1 MDNNFLEIE
10 NIKKYVEK
18 IVKEKGIIPSKY
30 VKATTIKA
38 VQGVV
43 GEKISTIM
51 SNGLHETDNIVTL
64 DENTGNPGWIVTNA
78 TGEKYIISD
87 SVFCSKYEPIVGSN
101 DTFKPK
107 GKPILAIQINENI
120 SFTAPWGETQN
131 IASGGYLVISNMN
144 DIYGIQE
151 EEFNKTYKV
160 YHKISVYAVEVLNVL
175 LKNIK
180 EQSQSK
186 DFSDQ
191 PNNRA
196 WFDVGDFHN
205 IERGRLDSV
214 FKELKSLKV
223 ISYYHILG
231 VGEGFVDFYI
241 DWRNLI
247 K

>member
-1 MDNNFLEIE
+1 MNNYFLKIE
-10 NIKKYVEK
+10 NIKDYVEDAVNSKK
-18 IVKEKGIIPSKY
+18 IRPQKY
-30 VKATTIKA
+30 AKSAVITA

-64 DENTGNPGWIVTNA
+64 DENTGNPGWIVTNT

-101 DTFKPK
+101 GIFKPK
-107 GKPILAIQINENI
+107 GNPISAIQINENI

-131 IASGGYLVISNMN
+131 IARGGYLVISDMN

-160 YHKISVYAVEVLNVL
+160 YLKISVHAVEVLNVL

-196 WFDVGDFHN
+196 WFDVGDFYN
-205 IERGRLDSV
+205 VERGRLDSV